1 MGPFTTALFC
11 WTRFLKSVGL
21 TIESFEP
28 ELDFMFSPLSILKF
42 IVVVVA
48 LGNCGAF
55 AAEPLVTR
63 WAKDVS
69 QESPWPEY
77 PRPQLVRSDW
87 QNLNGSWDLT
97 ITSADAERPTEFREK
112 ILVPFPIESRLSGV
126 QRTFLP
132 EERAWYRRTF
142 KSDENWKD
150 QRILLHFGAVDW
162 HAEVWINGKRAGEHR
177 GGYDPFTF
185 DITDHVD
192 VAGENVLVVAV
203 KDPTDKG
210 TQPRGKQQ
218 LSPEGIWYTPASGI
232 WQTVWLEPVAKSY
245 IRDLRIIPDFENSQ
259 VEIGADIV
267 DAKAGQSLKVDVLAG
282 KKIVASQELAAAEKA
297 RLEIESARPWS
308 PSDPFLYNVRVSL
321 VADGK
326 VVDSVT
332 SYFGMRSI
340 KLGKDRNGLTRMMFN
355 GEPLFQYGPLDQGFW
370 PDGIYLAPTD
380 EALRYDL
387 ELAKK
392 LGFNMVR
399 KHVKVEPARWYYWC
413 DRLGLLVWQD
423 MPSGDRNVQ
432 WPADG
437 VEMERIPKSAA
448 QYRVELQRMVDHL
461 RNSPSVIVWVP
472 FNEAWGQFDTNGV
485 TAWLEKYDPT
495 RLVNSA
501 SGGNDFGYGHI
512 KDDHFYPGPGAP
524 PAEVT
529 RAAVLGEF
537 GGLGLPIAGHTWQDK
552 ENWGYRSFETS
563 EQLTAAYLELI
574 AKLRPLVESHLSA
587 AVYTQTTDV
596 EIEVNGLVTYDREVV
611 KVDEKAVRLAN
622 EQLFKPLPER
632 SASENV
638 STAVLAW
645 WRFEDGTAGKPVG
658 DLKAQMGAISAK
670 DFSGHNNHLFAY
682 SADTAPSISD
692 QVPTK
697 SLGLAG
703 VENKLCLDDTA
714 RPANGVSTRDLYV
727 NPEVARTHMDQL
739 NRYPLA
745 DWTVEASLCPAESNG
760 EQVAVAKEEDR
771 GGTMTPLFQLG
782 LFGSPPVIGVEFV
795 DAAGETVAI
804 HSDIQPGIEK
814 WWHVA
819 VTCDNGLAR
828 LYIADDQ
835 PAAGYTLV
843 GEAPVKGTLLRR
855 GGTWL
860 VGRGSEG
867 GRMGR
872 DFFGKIDE
880 VRISTKA
887 LDPTEFLF
895 GGAAVTA
902 NGKSN

>member
-1 MGPFTTALFC
+1 
-11 WTRFLKSVGL
+11 
-21 TIESFEP
+21 
-28 ELDFMFSPLSILKF
+28 MFSPSSILKL
-42 IVVVVA
+42 IVISAA

-77 PRPQLVRSDW
+77 PRPQFVRNDW
-87 QNLNGSWDLT
+87 QNLNGPWELA
-97 ITSADAERPTEFREK
+97 ITSADADQPTEFREK

-132 EERAWYRRTF
+132 EERAWYRRSF
-142 KSDENWKD
+142 KLDEKWKD

-162 HAEVWINGKRAGEHR
+162 QAEVWVNGKQVGEHR

-185 DITDHVD
+185 DITDHID
-192 VAGENVLVVAV
+192 VAKENVLVVAV

-245 IRDLRIIPDFENSQ
+245 LRDLQITPDFENSL
-259 VEIGADIV
+259 VEIVADVV
-267 DAKAGQSLKVDVLAG
+267 DATTGQLIKIEVLDG
-282 KKIVASQELAAAEKA
+282 DTVVASQEIAPADKASLKIAA
-297 RLEIESARPWS
+297 ARPWS

-321 VADGK
+321 LDGNK
-326 VVDSVT
+326 TIDSAT

-380 EALRYDL
+380 EALRFDL

-392 LGFNMVR
+392 FGFNMVR

-423 MPSGDRNVQ
+423 MPSGDKNVQ

-437 VEMERIPKSAA
+437 VEMERTKESAA
-448 QYRVELQRMVDHL
+448 QYRLELERMIDHL
-461 RNSPSVIVWVP
+461 RNFSCVIVWVP
-472 FNEAWGQFDTNGV
+472 FNEAWGQFDTKDV
-485 TAWLEKYDPT
+485 TTWLEKYDPT

-501 SGGNDFGYGHI
+501 SGGNDFGCGQI
-512 KDDHFYPGPGAP
+512 KDDHFYPGPAAP
-524 PAEVT
+524 PAEMA

-537 GGLGLPIAGHTWQDK
+537 GGFGLPVVGHTWQDK
-552 ENWGYRSFETS
+552 ENWGYRSFETPQ
-563 EQLTAAYLELI
+563 QLTAAYVDAI
-574 AKLRPLVESHLSA
+574 TKLRPLVESHLSA

-611 KVDEKAVRLAN
+611 KVDEQAALQAS
-622 EQLFKPLPER
+622 EQLFKPLPDRSEEEIV
-632 SASENV
+632 SAS
-638 STAVLAW
+638 VLAW
-645 WRFEDGTAGKPVG
+645 WRFEDGTVGKPVG
-658 DLKAQMGAISAK
+658 NLKAQMGAISAK

-682 SADTAPSISD
+682 SGDTAPSVSD

-697 SLGLAG
+697 PLGLIHA
-703 VENKLCLDDTA
+703 ENKLCLDDTE
-714 RPANGVSTRDLYV
+714 RPANGVLTRDLYV
-727 NPEVARTHMDQL
+727 NQEVARTHMDQI

-745 DWTVEASLCPAESNG
+745 DWTVEASLCPAQPNG
-760 EQVAVAKEEDR
+760 EQVAVAKEEDHA
-771 GGTMTPLFQLG
+771 GTMVPLFQLG
-782 LFGSPPVIGVEFV
+782 LFGSPPTIGVEFI
-795 DAAGETVAI
+795 DEAGETVTI
-804 HSDIQPGIEK
+804 RSDIQPK
-814 WWHVA
+814 ADQWWHVA
-819 VTCDNGLAR
+819 VTCENGHAK

-835 PAAGYTLV
+835 QTDGYTV
-843 GEAPVKGTLLRR
+843 VDEVPVRGTLLRK

-860 VGRGSEG
+860 VGRGSEN

-872 DFFGKIDE
+872 DYFGKIDE

-887 LDPTEFLF
+887 LQPAQFLF
-895 GGAAVTA
+895 GGAAATT
-902 NGKSN
+902 GGTSN

>member
-1 MGPFTTALFC
+1 MHTFRL
-11 WTRFLKSVGL
+11 
-21 TIESFEP
+21 
-28 ELDFMFSPLSILKF
+28 ILR
-42 IVVVVA
+42 IIAVAVA
-48 LGNCGAF
+48 LGNLGAID
-55 AAEPLVTR
+55 AAPLVTR
-63 WAKDVS
+63 WAKDVP
-69 QESPWPEY
+69 QDLPWPEY

-87 QNLNGSWDLT
+87 QNLNGQWDIA
-97 ITSADAERPTEFREK
+97 ITAATDEQPTTYDEK

-132 EERAWYRRTF
+132 DQRAWYRRTF
-142 KSDENWKD
+142 QVDETWKE

-162 HAEVWINGKRAGEHR
+162 QAEVWINGKQVGEHR

-185 DITDHVD
+185 DITEYVD
-192 VAGENVLVVAV
+192 AAKENELVVAV

-245 IRDLRIIPDFENSQ
+245 IRDLRISPDYENSR
-259 VEIGADIV
+259 VEITPNIVAAGAN
-267 DAKAGQSLKVDVLAG
+267 QSVKIEVLDGDKV
-282 KKIVASQELAAAEKA
+282 VASQQLPPNDQASLK
-297 RLEIESARPWS
+297 IDSARPWS

-321 VADGK
+321 LDGDK
-326 VVDSVT
+326 TVDSVT

-355 GEPLFQYGPLDQGFW
+355 SEPLFQYGPLDQGFW

-387 ELAKK
+387 ELTKK

-423 MPSGDRNVQ
+423 MPSGDKNVQ

-437 VEMERIPKSAA
+437 VEMERTEEAAA
-448 QYRVELQRMVDHL
+448 QYRVELQRMVDYL
-461 RNSPSVIVWVP
+461 WNSPSVVVWVP
-472 FNEAWGQFDTNGV
+472 FNEAWGQFDTVGV
-485 TAWLEKYDPT
+485 TSWLEQYDPT

-501 SGGNDFGYGHI
+501 SGGNDFGVGHI
-512 KDDHFYPGPGAP
+512 KDDHFYPGPSAP
-524 PAEVT
+524 PAEVA

-537 GGLGLPIAGHTWQDK
+537 GGLGLPLAGHTWQDK
-552 ENWGYRSFETS
+552 ENWGYRSFETP
-563 EQLTAAYLELI
+563 EQLTAAYVEAI
-574 AKLRPLVESHLSA
+574 TKLRPLVESHLSA

-596 EIEVNGLVTYDREVV
+596 EVEVNGLTTYDREVV
-611 KVDEKAVRLAN
+611 KIDENAARRAN

-632 SASENV
+632 SEAENV
-638 STAVLAW
+638 SASVLAW

-658 DLKAQMGAISAK
+658 DLKNQMGAIGAK

-682 SADTAPSISD
+682 SADTAPLISD
-692 QVPTK
+692 QVPARP
-697 SLGLAG
+697 LGLIN
-703 VENKLCLDDTA
+703 VENKLCLADTN
-714 RPANGVSTRDLYV
+714 PPGTGVLTRDLYV
-727 NPEVARTHMDQL
+727 NTEVARTHMDQI
-739 NRYPLA
+739 NRYPLV
-745 DWTVEASLCPAESNG
+745 DWTIEASICPSEQTG

-771 GGTMTPLFQLG
+771 GGTMLPLFQLG
-782 LFGSPPVIGVEFV
+782 LFGNPLTIGVEFV
-795 DAAGETVAI
+795 DAAGESVAI
-804 HSDIQPGIEK
+804 HSDVQPGTDK

-819 VTCDNGLAR
+819 VTCKDGIAR

-835 PAAGYTLV
+835 QAGGYELV
-843 GEAPVKGTLLRR
+843 GEAPTEGTLLRK

-880 VRISTKA
+880 VRVSTKA
-887 LDPTEFLF
+887 LDPAQFLF
-895 GGAAVTA
+895 GGTAAPA
-902 NGKSN
+902 DGKSN